1 MSEEGGYGVAAD
13 AAESA
18 ARQSGIQLI
27 PDPRSDLHLHSSA
40 SSPITIKN
48 QVACLKSPFCI
59 FAYHVST
66 IASSSLERRRVIERL
81 TML

>member
-27 PDPRSDLHLHSSA
+27 PDPRSDLISTAQLPRPSLSRTKWRA
-40 SSPITIKN
+40 SRALFAFSLIMS
-48 QVACLKSPFCI
+48 QRLRVAPWKGD
-59 FAYHVST
+59 
-66 IASSSLERRRVIERL
+66 E
-81 TML
+81 